1 MLPGTHS
8 KWVRISDG
16 RIQGFTTYMTGELFA
31 VLRGHSILGRL
42 ADPAASAGTAV
53 GPGFLRG
60 VRVAR
65 DASGAL
71 SSLLFSARSAVLAGD
86 LPATESLDYLSG
98 LLIGD
103 ELRWGLAAGEP
114 PLAIVGDPT
123 LGERYVAA
131 LREFD
136 VGDVELLG
144 DTSPAG
150 LWEIGRRAFSDLQRD
165 EGASRRPVSG
175 RAD

>member
-1 MLPGTHS
+1 MATATLDQLS
-8 KWVRISDG
+8 
-16 RIQGFTTYMTGELFA
+16 E
-31 VLRGHSILGRL
+31 
-42 ADPAASAGTAV
+42 PARAFVSS
-53 GPGFLRG
+53 GPQR
-60 VRVAR
+60 
-65 DASGAL
+65 
-71 SSLLFSARSAVLAGD
+71 
-86 LPATESLDYLSG
+86 

-103 ELRWGLAAGEP
+103 ELRWGLAGGDP

-165 EGASRRPVSG
+165 EGSSRRPVSG